1 MSVFDFLKRPNA
13 NMLVSGTEDR
23 VNLYDKFKN
32 AIEIAFPGTLK
43 LLVREAVEKRAKPRK
58 LSFWDSV
65 TDSNVGA
72 FKFSF

>member
-1 MSVFDFLKRPNA
+1 
-13 NMLVSGTEDR
+13 MLVSGTKDR

-32 AIEIAFPGTLK
+32 AIDASFPGTIDQLARK
-43 LLVREAVEKRAKPRK
+43 AEEKAAEQKK

-65 TDSNVGA
+65 SDSNAGA

>member
-1 MSVFDFLKRPNA
+1 
-13 NMLVSGTEDR
+13 MLVSGTKDR

-32 AIEIAFPGTLK
+32 AIDASFPGTIDQ
-43 LLVREAVEKRAKPRK
+43 LVRKAEEKKAEEKK

-65 TDSNVGA
+65 SDSNAGA